1 MLNTAKTQREF
12 GKVSSDTFRRPRGVP
27 GLDFE
32 YFGTDEAA
40 PACIPSNA
48 YRPAPSQL
56 GAPAFSRDLP
66 YKAEAP
72 RFTCHGHR
80 LSSLYRKLSI
90 QFLVLPKS
98 YQNYSWLHL
107 SKNTQTPPAAKCPS
121 IEGFSQ

>member
-12 GKVSSDTFRRPRGVP
+12 GKVSSDTFRRPRNVP
-27 GLDFE
+27 GVDFE

-80 LSSLYRKLSI
+80 LSSLYRKDEDGGLTLTRRYPERPLFASS
-90 QFLVLPKS
+90 L
-98 YQNYSWLHL
+98 
-107 SKNTQTPPAAKCPS
+107 
-121 IEGFSQ
+121 